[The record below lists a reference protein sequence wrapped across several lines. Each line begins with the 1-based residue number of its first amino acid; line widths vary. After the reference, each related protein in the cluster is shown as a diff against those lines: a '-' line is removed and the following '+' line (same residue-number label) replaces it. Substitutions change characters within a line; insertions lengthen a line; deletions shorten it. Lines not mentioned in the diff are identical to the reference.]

1 MKELSIRE
9 IQLQSL
15 DIMKDIHEFCVS
27 NNIKYTLAYG
37 SMLGAIRHKGFIPW
51 DDDIDVM
58 MPRKDWERFSRE
70 FVSKRG
76 YHLLS
81 AYDKDNYMIFTRV
94 YDNQNTIVTYPAP
107 TSKIENLGV
116 WVDVL
121 PIDGIPSDI
130 TKVPYQ
136 RLCLL
141 LRNTV
146 NRRISMLQ
154 KAPLLKRIKRTI
166 KSILYRLPNIHSSIV
181 LFHKIARKY
190 DFGTTEKCSNLCCR
204 DALDSGKMEVLY
216 TSDFS
221 SSILMP
227 FEDTSLFV
235 ASGYDRILKM
245 TYGDY
250 MQLPPVEKQIVRHSF
265 ASYYKKEI

>member
-15 DIMKDIHEFCVS
+15 DIMKDIHEFCIE
-27 NNIKYTLAYG
+27 NDIKYTLAYG

-58 MPRKDWERFSRE
+58 MPRKDWEKFSRD

-76 YHLLS
+76 YRILS
-81 AYDKDNYMIFTRV
+81 AYDKDNYMIYTRV
-94 YDNQNTIVTYPAP
+94 YDNKNTIVTYPAP
-107 TSKIENLGV
+107 TSKYENLGV

-121 PIDGIPSDI
+121 PIDGLPSDI
-130 TKVPYQ
+130 TKVPFK
-136 RLCLL
+136 RLCSL

-146 NRRISMLQ
+146 SLRISMLQ
-154 KAPLLKRIKRTI
+154 KVPLFKRIKRAI
-166 KSILYRLPNIHSSIV
+166 KSSLYRLPNIHGSII
-181 LFHKIARKY
+181 LFHKIARRY

-216 TSDFS
+216 TSDFLTCV
-221 SSILMP
+221 LMP
-227 FEDTSLFV
+227 FEDTSFYV

-250 MQLPPVEKQIVRHSF
+250 KQLPPPEKQIVRHSF
-265 ASYYKKEI
+265 ATYYQKD